1 MGYVQLVIGLA
12 SSGKSTYCNNLH
24 QHCESIGRTV
34 NIVNFDPT
42 VENFDY
48 LVSIDIRDLF
58 SLEDVMEE
66 MIIAERV
73 AKSTVEDY
81 DTYSC
86 KGYAY
91 HLTRDAPSASAVSCD
106 PGFGSA
112 IKDKGKRI
120 VGFASLLTAPTIH
133 EEAAE
138 MPQVVYENIDDIPAL
153 AKTYSKTPPQ
163 LKRKRGDEDLS
174 ELRSVVKSIDF
185 DDPSVV

>member
-91 HLTRDAPSASAVSCD
+91 HLTRVHMCLIR
-106 PGFGSA
+106 F
-112 IKDKGKRI
+112 
-120 VGFASLLTAPTIH
+120 
-133 EEAAE
+133 
-138 MPQVVYENIDDIPAL
+138 
-153 AKTYSKTPPQ
+153 
-163 LKRKRGDEDLS
+163 
-174 ELRSVVKSIDF
+174 
-185 DDPSVV
+185 